1 MGCLLAWADSR
12 TTERPGSGGMGRGGS
27 TCLITCLSPSWG
39 VVPMHVQGEGRSESY
54 LAGPGDSESQ
64 INQQTR
70 RLTVTGTSRRQGVK
84 GSFNSAIG
92 RHVMLTVT
100 WGPHDNGSPNL
111 IRQIRAATAAEA
123 TPGAKEQ

>member
-1 MGCLLAWADSR
+1 MVV
-12 TTERPGSGGMGRGGS
+12 SGGGGGGT
-27 TCLITCLSPSWG
+27 TCLISSLSPSWG
-39 VVPMHVQGEGRSESY
+39 GMPPHVQVEGRSERY
-54 LAGPGDSESQ
+54 LPGPGDSESQ

-70 RLTVTGTSRRQGVK
+70 RLTVTGRSRRQGVK

-92 RHVMLTVT
+92 RCVMLTVT